1 LVECSDLAG
10 YSSIFA
16 KPLRGDAS
24 FQTPETLQDAAQIR
38 LFKSRRKIC
47 VQSVILSAENTFRAR
62 QDEPLTFSNR

>member
-1 LVECSDLAG
+1 LVECPDIAG

-16 KPLRGDAS
+16 KPLRGDAP

-47 VQSVILSAENTFRAR
+47 AQSAILSAENTSMAR
-62 QDEPLTFSNR
+62 RDEPLTFSNR